1 MDWRALYQKLASV
14 SLDMR
19 ELDEPEYMEL
29 AAILHIKQE
38 LDLRRIRQDPDGAA
52 REREAQAW
60 MRRLLKY
67 NELVREHRRAERD
80 TATATTP
87 ALDGQPQNCE
97 QAEQM
102 GYVSCQH
109 VLDAMPERFGDN
121 AALTRFLKRC
131 PQVRTY
137 KPGRN
142 RKMVH
147 AGDLIRQVASEAD
160 GGFEQ
165 LDREDIEAR
174 TNNLRNQRSKEER
187 K

>member
-1 MDWRALYQKLASV
+1 MYERLTSV
-14 SLDMR
+14 SLAMR
-19 ELDEPEYMEL
+19 ELDEPEFMEL

-38 LDLRRIRQDPDGAA
+38 LDLRRIRQDPDGVA

-87 ALDGQPQNCE
+87 GLDAQPQNCE
-97 QAEQM
+97 QAEQL

-109 VLDAMPERFGDN
+109 VLDAMSERFGDN
-121 AALTRFLKRC
+121 AALSRFLKRC
-131 PQVRTY
+131 PQIRTY
-137 KPGRN
+137 KPGKN

-147 AGDLIRQVASEAD
+147 AGDLIRQLASEAD
-160 GGFEQ
+160 GVFEQ

-174 TNNLRNQRSKEER
+174 TNNLRMQRTKEDR